1 MRRREFIS
9 LFCGAA
15 TLWPLAAR
23 GQQARR
29 LRRIGIIT
37 GGGPTPAFAGF
48 AQGMQDLGY
57 IEGRDFAIEWRFAEG
72 NYERH
77 REFAADLVRQNVD
90 VIVVSTTSALPATA
104 GNFHHTH
111 PSPLFDPPPRPTL
124 SFPPPPPP

>member
-1 MRRREFIS
+1 MRRREFIA
-9 LFCGAA
+9 LFGGAA
-15 TLWPLAAR
+15 AAWPRAAR

-57 IEGRDFAIEWRFAEG
+57 VEGRDFTIEWRFAEG

-77 REFAADLVRQNVD
+77 REFAADLV
-90 VIVVSTTSALPATA
+90 
-104 GNFHHTH
+104 
-111 PSPLFDPPPRPTL
+111 
-124 SFPPPPPP
+124 